1 MNSPT
6 RPDTGALG
14 AGTVYTLLAA
24 AGFAAVSILTSLA
37 TAAGLSLATVLAW
50 RYTLSAVV
58 LVTWVGAKQYQRI
71 RPNEMLQLV
80 ALGGGGQA
88 LLVFVALSALAYIP
102 AATLA
107 FLFYTYPAWV
117 ALVQA
122 VRGAE
127 RLDGRRAL
135 ALALSFA
142 GIGVMVGLPALSADA
157 AAGASAAM
165 PALDWRGVAL
175 ALGAAMI
182 YGAYI
187 PMMRALAKDHPVA
200 PVSAYGKIGSAL
212 AFLVLAV
219 SDRSFTYQM
228 SLSTWGV
235 IAALTIF
242 STVLPGVFF
251 LMGLV
256 RLGPVRTAIV
266 STVEPFLTA
275 LLGVVVLSQSLTLP
289 TVMGGALIVA
299 AVVLLQFKR
308 DRVA

>member
-228 SLSTWGV
+228 SLSTWGG

>member
-6 RPDTGALG
+6 RPEAGALG
-14 AGTVYTLLAA
+14 AGTLYTLLAA
-24 AGFAAVSILTSLA
+24 MGFAAVAIFTSLA

-50 RYTLSAVV
+50 RYTLAAVV
-58 LVTWVGAKQYQRI
+58 LVGWVGSRNYKRI
-71 RPNEMLQLV
+71 RPHEMMRLV

-88 LLVFVALSALAYIP
+88 LLVYVALSALTYIP
-102 AATLA
+102 AGTLA

-117 ALVQA
+117 ALVQS

-127 RLDGRRAL
+127 QLDARRVV

-142 GIGVMVGLPALSADA
+142 GIGVMVG
-157 AAGASAAM
+157 M
-165 PALDWRGVAL
+165 PGTEQLAWRGIAL
-175 ALGAAMI
+175 ALGAAAI

-187 PMMRALAKDHPVA
+187 PMMRWLAKDHPVA

-219 SDRSFTYQM
+219 SDQSFTWQM
-228 SLSTWGV
+228 EPRTWLV
-235 IAALTIF
+235 IGALTIF

-275 LLGVVVLSQSLTLP
+275 LLGVLVLSQALTLP
-289 TVMGGALIVA
+289 TVLGGVLIIA
-299 AVVLLQFKR
+299 AVLLLQFRR

>member
-6 RPDTGALG
+6 RPDAGALG
-14 AGTVYTLLAA
+14 AGTLYTLLAA

-37 TAAGLSLATVLAW
+37 TATGLSLATVLAW

-58 LVTWVGAKQYQRI
+58 LVGWVGARQYKRI
-71 RPNEMLQLV
+71 RPNEMLRLV

-142 GIGVMVGLPALSADA
+142 GIGAMVGLPADS
-157 AAGASAAM
+157 
-165 PALDWRGVAL
+165 LDWRGVAL
-175 ALGAAMI
+175 ALGAAAI

-187 PMMRALAKDHPVA
+187 PMMRFLAKDHPVA

-212 AFLVLAV
+212 CFLVLAV

-228 SLSTWGV
+228 EPRTWLV
-235 IAALTIF
+235 IAALTLF

-275 LLGVVVLSQSLTLP
+275 LLGVLVLSQALTLP
-289 TVMGGALIVA
+289 TVLGGTLIIA
-299 AVVLLQFKR
+299 AVVLLQVKR

>member
-1 MNSPT
+1 MTSPA
-6 RPDTGALG
+6 RPEGAALG
-14 AGTVYTLLAA
+14 AGTLYTLLAA
-24 AGFAAVSILTSLA
+24 AGFAAVSIFTSMA

-58 LVTWVGAKQYQRI
+58 LVGWVGARNYQRI
-71 RPNEMLQLV
+71 RPNEMMRLV
-80 ALGGGGQA
+80 GLGGFGQA
-88 LLVFVALSALAYIP
+88 LLVYVALSSLAYIP

-122 VRGAE
+122 ARGAE
-127 RLDGRRAL
+127 KLDGRRAL
-135 ALALSFA
+135 ALGFSFA
-142 GIGVMVGLPALSADA
+142 GIGVMVG
-157 AAGASAAM
+157 M
-165 PALDWRGVAL
+165 PGTETLDWRGIAL
-175 ALGAAMI
+175 ALGAAVI

-187 PMMRALAKDHPVA
+187 PMMRVLAKEHPIA
-200 PVSAYGKIGSAL
+200 PVSAYTKIGSAL

-219 SDRSFTYQM
+219 SDQSFTYRFDM
-228 SLSTWGV
+228 HTWV
-235 IAALTIF
+235 VLIALTIF

-251 LMGLV
+251 LQGLV

-275 LLGVVVLSQSLTLP
+275 ILGVLVLSQSLTFP
-289 TVMGGALIVA
+289 TALGGLLIIA
-299 AVVLLQFKR
+299 AVVLLQFRR

>member
-1 MNSPT
+1 MSAAP
-6 RPDTGALG
+6 RPESGALG
-14 AGTVYTLLAA
+14 AGTFYTLLAA

-50 RYTLSAVV
+50 RYTLSAVA
-58 LVTWVGAKQYQRI
+58 LVGFVGAKNYPRI
-71 RPNEMLQLV
+71 RPNEMYKLV
-80 ALGGGGQA
+80 GLGGFGQA
-88 LLVFVALSALAYIP
+88 LLVYVALSSLKYIP

-127 RLDGRRAL
+127 AMDTRRAL

-142 GIGVMVGLPALSADA
+142 GIGVMVGMP
-157 AAGASAAM
+157 GAEQ
-165 PALDWRGVAL
+165 LDWRGIAL
-175 ALGAAMI
+175 ALSAAVI

-187 PMMRALAKDHPVA
+187 PMMRVLAKDHPVA
-200 PVSAYGKIGSAL
+200 PVSAYTKIGSAV

-219 SDRSFTYQM
+219 GDGSFSYQFD
-228 SLSTWGV
+228 SRTWLV
-235 IAALTIF
+235 LAVLTIF

-275 LLGVVVLSQSLTLP
+275 LLGVLVLSQSLTLP
-289 TVMGGALIVA
+289 TLLGGLLIIG
-299 AVVLLQFKR
+299 AVVLLQFRR

>member
-6 RPDTGALG
+6 RSDSGAL
-14 AGTVYTLLAA
+14 AGTLYTLLAA
-24 AGFAAVSILTSLA
+24 AGFAAVSIFTSLA
-37 TAAGLSLATVLAW
+37 MATGLTLATVLAW
-50 RYTLSAVV
+50 RYTLSAVA
-58 LVTWVGAKQYQRI
+58 LVGWVGVRNYKRI
-71 RPNEMLQLV
+71 PPKEMLVLV

-88 LLVFVALSALAYIP
+88 LLVYVALSALGFIP

-117 ALVQA
+117 ALVQS

-127 RLDGRRAL
+127 KMDGRRAL
-135 ALALSFA
+135 ALVLSFG
-142 GIGVMVGLPALSADA
+142 GIGVMVGMP
-157 AAGASAAM
+157 GAES
-165 PALDWRGVAL
+165 LDWRGVAL
-175 ALGAAMI
+175 ALGAAAI

-212 AFLVLAV
+212 CFLVLAV
-219 SDRSFTYQM
+219 SDGSFTAQM
-228 SLSTWGV
+228 HLHTWLV
-235 IAALTIF
+235 IVALTIL

-251 LMGLV
+251 LMGLI

-275 LLGVVVLSQSLTLP
+275 LLGVLVLKQALTVP
-289 TVMGGALIVA
+289 TLLGGALIIT
-299 AVVLLQFKR
+299 AVMLLQFRR

>member
-1 MNSPT
+1 MSAPT
-6 RPDTGALG
+6 RPDAAALS
-14 AGTVYTLLAA
+14 AGTMYTLLAA
-24 AGFAAVSILTSLA
+24 AGFAAVAILTSLA

-58 LVTWVGAKQYQRI
+58 LVGWVGVHRYKRI
-71 RPNEMLQLV
+71 PPREMMVLL
-80 ALGGGGQA
+80 AAGGGGQA
-88 LLVFVALSALAYIP
+88 LLVGVALSSLRYIP

-117 ALVQA
+117 ALFQA

-127 RLDGRRAL
+127 RLDARRAT

-142 GIGVMVGLPALSADA
+142 GIGAMVGLPGADA
-157 AAGASAAM
+157 VN
-165 PALDWRGVAL
+165 WRGVGL
-175 ALGAAMI
+175 ALGAALI

-187 PMMRALAKDHPVA
+187 PMMRVLTKDHPVA
-200 PVSAYGKIGSAL
+200 PVSAYTKIGSAF
-212 AFLVLAV
+212 AFLLVA
-219 SDRSFTYQM
+219 SFTQSFTYRIP
-228 SLSTWGV
+228 LETWGV
-235 IAALTIF
+235 LLVLSVF

-275 LLGVVVLSQSLTLP
+275 LLGLLVLSQPLGLP
-289 TVMGGALIVA
+289 TLLGGALIVA
-299 AVVLLQFKR
+299 AVVLLQFRR

>member
-1 MNSPT
+1 MNSLT
-6 RPDTGALG
+6 RPEQSDTGALG
-14 AGTVYTLLAA
+14 AGTFYTLLAA
-24 AGFAAVSILTSLA
+24 AGFAAVSIFTSLA
-37 TAAGLSLATVLAW
+37 IAAGLSLATILAW
-50 RYTLSAVV
+50 RYTLSAVA
-58 LVTWVGAKQYQRI
+58 LVSWVGARNYKRI
-71 RPNEMLQLV
+71 RPNEMMRLV

-88 LLVFVALSALAYIP
+88 LLVYVALSALKYIP

-117 ALVQA
+117 ALVQG

-127 RLDGRRAL
+127 KLDGRRAL
-135 ALALSFA
+135 ALALSFV
-142 GIGVMVGLPALSADA
+142 GIGVMVGMP
-157 AAGASAAM
+157 GAEQ
-165 PALDWRGVAL
+165 LDWRGIAL
-175 ALGAAMI
+175 ALGAAAI

-187 PMMRALAKDHPVA
+187 PMMRWLAKDHPVA

-219 SDRSFTYQM
+219 ADQSFTWQM
-228 SLSTWGV
+228 EPRTWLV
-235 IAALTIF
+235 IGALTIF

-275 LLGVVVLSQSLTLP
+275 LLGVFVLSQALTLP
-289 TVMGGALIVA
+289 TVLGGVLIIC

>member
-6 RPDTGALG
+6 RPEAGALG
-14 AGTVYTLLAA
+14 AGTMYTLLAA

-37 TAAGLSLATVLAW
+37 TATGLSLATVLAW
-50 RYTLSAVV
+50 RYTLAAVV
-58 LVTWVGAKQYQRI
+58 LVGWVGARQYKRI

-142 GIGVMVGLPALSADA
+142 GIGVMVLLPSITADA
-157 AAGASAAM
+157 SASGAAA

-219 SDRSFTYQM
+219 GDRSFTYQM
-228 SLSTWGV
+228 SPSTWGV
-235 IAALTIF
+235 IAALTLF

-275 LLGVVVLSQSLTLP
+275 LLGVVVLSQALTLP
-289 TVMGGALIVA
+289 TVLGGALIVA

>member
-1 MNSPT
+1 MPSPT
-6 RPDTGALG
+6 RPEAGALG
-14 AGTVYTLLAA
+14 AGTFYTLLAA

-37 TAAGLSLATVLAW
+37 TAAGLTLATVLAW

-58 LVTWVGAKQYQRI
+58 LVGWVGARQYKRI
-71 RPNEMLQLV
+71 RPNEMLALV

-142 GIGVMVGLPALSADA
+142 GIGVMVGLPAASP
-157 AAGASAAM
+157 GAE
-165 PALDWRGVAL
+165 ALDWRGIAL
-175 ALGAAMI
+175 ALGAAVI

-219 SDRSFTYQM
+219 SDGSFTYEM
-228 SLSTWGV
+228 SAATWGV

-275 LLGVVVLSQSLTLP
+275 LLGVVVLSQALTLP
-289 TVMGGALIVA
+289 TILGGALIVA

>member
-6 RPDTGALG
+6 PPDAGQFG
-14 AGTVYTLLAA
+14 AGTFYTLLAA
-24 AGFAAVSILTSLA
+24 AGFAAVSIFTSLA
-37 TAAGLSLATVLAW
+37 TATGLSLATVLAW
-50 RYTLSAVV
+50 RYTLSAVA
-58 LVTWVGAKQYQRI
+58 LVAWVGARDYKRI
-71 RPNEMLQLV
+71 RPNEMLRLV

-88 LLVFVALSALAYIP
+88 LLVFVALSALKYIP

-117 ALVQA
+117 ALVQGL
-122 VRGAE
+122 RGAE
-127 RLDGRRAL
+127 RLDARRAL

-142 GIGVMVGLPALSADA
+142 GIGVMVGLPAANPG
-157 AAGASAAM
+157 AG
-165 PALDWRGVAL
+165 ALDWRGVAL
-175 ALGAAMI
+175 ALGAAAI

-187 PMMRALAKDHPVA
+187 PMMRWLAKDHPVA

-219 SDRSFTYQM
+219 ADQSFTYQM
-228 SLSTWGV
+228 EPRSWLV
-235 IAALTIF
+235 IAALALF

-275 LLGVVVLSQSLTLP
+275 LLGVVVLSQALTLP
-289 TVMGGALIVA
+289 TVLGGVLIIG
-299 AVVLLQFKR
+299 AVLLLQFRR

>member
-6 RPDTGALG
+6 RPDTGALS
-14 AGTVYTLLAA
+14 AGTFYTLLAA

-37 TAAGLSLATVLAW
+37 TAAGPTLATVLAW
-50 RYTLSAVV
+50 RYTISAVM
-58 LVTWVGAKQYQRI
+58 LGAWVVAKPQRKI
-71 RPNEMLQLV
+71 PNREVFWLIV
-80 ALGGGGQA
+80 LGGGGQA
-88 LLVFVALSALAYIP
+88 LMVFVALSSLAYIP

-117 ALVQA
+117 ALFQA
-122 VRGAE
+122 IRGAE
-127 RLDGRRAL
+127 RLDGRRIAAL
-135 ALALSFA
+135 VLSFA
-142 GIGVMVGLPALSADA
+142 GIGVMVGLPGADPG
-157 AAGASAAM
+157 AGVVA
-165 PALDWRGVAL
+165 WRGIAL
-175 ALGAAMI
+175 ALGAALI

-200 PVSAYGKIGSAL
+200 AVSTHGKVGSAL
-212 AFLVLAV
+212 AFLVAAYL
-219 SDRSFTYQM
+219 SGSFTAQIP
-228 SLSTWGV
+228 LETWGV
-235 IAALTIF
+235 IIALALF

-289 TVMGGALIVA
+289 TILGGVLIVA

>member
-1 MNSPT
+1 MSASP
-6 RPDTGALG
+6 RPESGALG
-14 AGTVYTLLAA
+14 AGTFYTLLAA

-50 RYTLSAVV
+50 RYTLSAVA
-58 LVTWVGAKQYQRI
+58 LVTWVGAKNYPRI
-71 RPNEMLQLV
+71 RPNEMYKLV
-80 ALGGGGQA
+80 GLGGFGQA
-88 LLVFVALSALAYIP
+88 LLVYVALSSLKYIP

-127 RLDGRRAL
+127 AMDTRRAL

-142 GIGVMVGLPALSADA
+142 GIGVMVGMP
-157 AAGASAAM
+157 GAEQF
-165 PALDWRGVAL
+165 DWRGIAL
-175 ALGAAMI
+175 ALGAAAI

-187 PMMRALAKDHPVA
+187 PMMRVLAKDHPVA
-200 PVSAYGKIGSAL
+200 PVSAYTKIGSAL

-219 SDRSFTYQM
+219 SDGSFAYQFD
-228 SLSTWGV
+228 SRTWLV
-235 IAALTIF
+235 LAVLTIF

-275 LLGVVVLSQSLTLP
+275 LLGVLVLSQSLTLP
-289 TVMGGALIVA
+289 TLLGGLLIIC
-299 AVVLLQFKR
+299 AVVLLQFRR

>member
-1 MNSPT
+1 MSASV
-6 RPDTGALG
+6 RPESAALG
-14 AGTVYTLLAA
+14 AGTMYTLFAA
-24 AGFAAVSILTSLA
+24 MGFAAVSIFTSMA

-50 RYTLSAVV
+50 RYTLSAIA
-58 LVTWVGAKQYQRI
+58 LVGWVGARNYKRI
-71 RPNEMLQLV
+71 RPNEMMRLV
-80 ALGGGGQA
+80 GLGGFGQA
-88 LLVFVALSALAYIP
+88 LLVYVALSSLAYIP

-117 ALVQA
+117 AIVQA

-127 RLDGRRAL
+127 KIDGRRAL

-142 GIGVMVGLPALSADA
+142 GIGVMVG
-157 AAGASAAM
+157 M
-165 PALDWRGVAL
+165 PGTAALDWRGIAL
-175 ALGAAMI
+175 ALGAAVV

-187 PMMRALAKDHPVA
+187 PMMRVLAKDHPVA
-200 PVSAYGKIGSAL
+200 PVSAYTKIGSAL

-219 SDRSFTYQM
+219 SDKSFTYRFDM
-228 SLSTWGV
+228 DTWWV
-235 IAALTIF
+235 LIALTIF

-275 LLGVVVLSQSLTLP
+275 LLGVLVLSQSLTLP
-289 TVMGGALIVA
+289 TVLGGLLIIVA
-299 AVVLLQFKR
+299 VVMLQFRR

>member
-6 RPDTGALG
+6 QPESGALS
-14 AGTVYTLLAA
+14 AGTFYTLLAA
-24 AGFAAVSILTSLA
+24 AGFAAVSIFTSLA

-50 RYTLSAVV
+50 RYTLSAVA
-58 LVTWVGAKQYQRI
+58 LAGWVGARDYKRI
-71 RPNEMLQLV
+71 RPNEMMRLV

-88 LLVFVALSALAYIP
+88 LLVFVALSALKYIP

-117 ALVQA
+117 AVVQSL
-122 VRGAE
+122 RGAE
-127 RLDGRRAL
+127 KLDARRAL
-135 ALALSFA
+135 ALGLSFA
-142 GIGVMVGLPALSADA
+142 GIAVMVGLPAANPG
-157 AAGASAAM
+157 AG
-165 PALDWRGVAL
+165 ALDWRGVAL
-175 ALGAAMI
+175 ALGAAAI

-187 PMMRALAKDHPVA
+187 PMMRWLAKDHPVA

-219 SDRSFTYQM
+219 ADQSFTFRIAP
-228 SLSTWGV
+228 STWAV
-235 IAALTIF
+235 IAALALF

-275 LLGVVVLSQSLTLP
+275 LLGVLVLSQALTLP
-289 TVMGGALIVA
+289 TVLGGALIIT
-299 AVVLLQFKR
+299 AVVMLQFRR

>member
-1 MNSPT
+1 MTSPA
-6 RPDTGALG
+6 RPEGAALG
-14 AGTVYTLLAA
+14 AGTLYTLLAA
-24 AGFAAVSILTSLA
+24 AGFAAVSIFTSMA

-50 RYTLSAVV
+50 RYTLSAVA
-58 LVTWVGAKQYQRI
+58 LVGWVGARHYRRI
-71 RPNEMLQLV
+71 RPNEMMRLV
-80 ALGGGGQA
+80 GLGGFGQA
-88 LLVFVALSALAYIP
+88 LLVYVALSSLAYIP

-127 RLDGRRAL
+127 KLDGRRAL
-135 ALALSFA
+135 ALGFSFA
-142 GIGVMVGLPALSADA
+142 GIGVMVG
-157 AAGASAAM
+157 M
-165 PALDWRGVAL
+165 PGTETLDWRGIAL
-175 ALGAAMI
+175 ALGAAVI

-187 PMMRALAKDHPVA
+187 PMMRVLAKDHPIA
-200 PVSAYGKIGSAL
+200 PVSAYTKIGSAL

-219 SDRSFTYQM
+219 SDQSFTYRFDM
-228 SLSTWGV
+228 NTWV
-235 IAALTIF
+235 VLIALTIF

-251 LMGLV
+251 LQGLV

-275 LLGVVVLSQSLTLP
+275 ILGVLVLSQSLTFP
-289 TVMGGALIVA
+289 TALGGLLIIA
-299 AVVLLQFKR
+299 AVMLLQFRR

>member
-1 MNSPT
+1 MTAATTPTSPT
-6 RPDTGALG
+6 PDATQLAP
-14 AGTVYTLLAA
+14 GTLYTLIAA
-24 AGFAAVSILTSLA
+24 AGFAAVSILTKKA
-37 TAAGLSLATVLAW
+37 TDAGLSLATVLAW
-50 RYTLSAVV
+50 RYTLSAIV
-58 LVTWVGAKQYQRI
+58 LVAWVGARNYKRI
-71 RPNEMLQLV
+71 RPNEMMRLV
-80 ALGGGGQA
+80 GLGGFGQA
-88 LLVFVALSALAYIP
+88 LLVYVALSSLEYIP

-117 ALVQA
+117 AIVQA

-127 RLDGRRAL
+127 RLDARRAM

-142 GIGVMVGLPALSADA
+142 GIGVMVGMPG
-157 AAGASAAM
+157 GAQ
-165 PALDWRGVAL
+165 LDWRGVAL
-175 ALGAAMI
+175 ALGAAVI

-187 PMMRALAKDHPVA
+187 PMMRVLAKDHPVA
-200 PVSAYGKIGSAL
+200 PVSAYTKIGSAL

-219 SDRSFTYQM
+219 GDKSFTYRFEGG
-228 SLSTWGV
+228 TWGV
-235 IAALTIF
+235 LIALTIF

-275 LLGVVVLSQSLTLP
+275 LLGVLVLSQSLALP
-289 TVMGGALIVA
+289 TVLGGLLIIA
-299 AVVLLQFKR
+299 AVVLLQFRR

>member
-6 RPDTGALG
+6 RPEQSDTGALG
-14 AGTVYTLLAA
+14 AGTLYTLLAA
-24 AGFAAVSILTSLA
+24 AGFAAVSIFTSLA
-37 TAAGLSLATVLAW
+37 MAAGLSLATILAW
-50 RYTLSAVV
+50 RYTLAAVA
-58 LVTWVGAKQYQRI
+58 LVGWVGARNYKRI
-71 RPNEMLQLV
+71 RPNEMMRLV

-88 LLVFVALSALAYIP
+88 LLVYVALSALKYIP

-117 ALVQA
+117 ALVQG

-127 RLDGRRAL
+127 KLDGRRAL
-135 ALALSFA
+135 ALALSFV
-142 GIGVMVGLPALSADA
+142 GIGVMVGMP
-157 AAGASAAM
+157 GAEQ
-165 PALDWRGVAL
+165 LDWRGIAL
-175 ALGAAMI
+175 ALGAAAI

-187 PMMRALAKDHPVA
+187 PMMRWLAKDHPVA

-219 SDRSFTYQM
+219 ADQSFTWQM
-228 SLSTWGV
+228 DPRTWLV
-235 IAALTIF
+235 IGALTIF

-275 LLGVVVLSQSLTLP
+275 LLGVFVLSQALTLP
-289 TVMGGALIVA
+289 TVLGGVLIIC